1 MRPLVGITG
10 RRLRSS
16 VITHMDARYA
26 DRDIDV
32 FFTDYASKVAEAGGI
47 PILLPYEAGCADTV
61 ERIDALVITGGQDVH
76 PAMWGGSVEDASVPV
91 GSSRTSG
98 FALDPDRDLYES
110 TLLHAAIDRDVPVLG
125 ICRGHQLLNVTRGG
139 TLIAD
144 LPPTSVEHYPNDA
157 APTDGR
163 VEHTVTFVPGSL
175 AHSLYG
181 PTRVVNSWHHQAVD
195 RCGDAMVVTGS
206 ASDGVIEAIELPG
219 HPVLGVQ
226 WHPEWQ
232 VTPDPA
238 FGWLVTSA
246 RERQPMA
253 SA

>member
-10 RRLRSS
+10 RRLQSS

-26 DRDIDV
+26 DRDIDF
-32 FFTDYASKVAEAGGI
+32 FFTDYANKVAAAGGI
-47 PILLPYEAGCADTV
+47 PILLPYEAGSADTV

-110 TLLHAAIDRDVPVLG
+110 TLLHAAIERDVPVLG

-163 VEHTVTFVPGSL
+163 LEHTVTFVPGSL

-181 PTRVVNSWHHQAVD
+181 PTRMVNSWHHQAVD
-195 RCGDAMVVTGS
+195 RCGDGMVVTGS
-206 ASDGVIEAIELPG
+206 ASDDIIEAIELPG

-238 FGWLVTSA
+238 FGWLVATA

>member
-10 RRLRSS
+10 RRLQSS
-16 VITHMDARYA
+16 VISHMDARYT
-26 DRDIDV
+26 DRDIDF
-32 FFTDYASKVAEAGGI
+32 FFTDNASKVAAAGGI
-47 PILLPYEAGCADTV
+47 PVLLPYEAGCSDTV
-61 ERIDALVITGGQDVH
+61 QRIDALVITGGQDVH
-76 PAMWGGSVEDASVPV
+76 PAMWGGSVEDATVPV

-98 FALDPDRDLYES
+98 FGLDPDRDFYES
-110 TLLHAAIDRDVPVLG
+110 ALVRAAIDRSIPVLG
-125 ICRGHQLLNVTRGG
+125 ICRGHQLLNVTLGG

-144 LPPTSVEHYPNDA
+144 LPPTAVEHYLSDA

-163 VEHTVTFVPGSL
+163 PDHVVTFVPGSL

-181 PTRVVNSWHHQAVD
+181 PTTVVNSWHHQAVD
-195 RCGDAMVVTGS
+195 RCGDGLVVTGTT
-206 ASDGVIEAIELPG
+206 SDGVVEAIELPG
-219 HPVLGVQ
+219 HPVVGVQ

-238 FGWLVTSA
+238 FGWLVATA
-246 RERQPMA
+246 QRPLPVA